1 MAAPEYEIIVEF
13 SFNTKTESFVIRFLT
28 GESYMLPV
36 SELPK
41 KLQTKRPAWEEAEIS
56 PSKTAIMFKAGH
68 EMREIPAHIIHSKG
82 TII

>member
-1 MAAPEYEIIVEF
+1 MAPEYEIIVEF
-13 SFNTKTESFVIRFLT
+13 SFNAKTECFVVRFLT

-41 KLQTKRPAWEEAEIS
+41 KKQTKRPDWQEASLS
-56 PSKTAIMFKAGH
+56 PSKTSILYKAGQ
-68 EMREIPAHIIHSKG
+68 EIREIESHLIHSKG